1 MKRLIGLALVAAT
14 SLAHAQNTAIPG
26 APASAAKKELVQR
39 LLTLQQNQ
47 LDGITRDIVAR
58 PAQQIA
64 AMADETLQTQIPPAK
79 HPPIIKKIQE
89 HLQKYEEGTMPLVRD
104 RAAKISQASVG
115 PFLEEK
121 FTEDELRQLVTAL
134 EAPAFKK
141 FQQAQPELLNLY
153 VQAVRKDLATAVQPK
168 IDALERDVRIA
179 VGAPAPAS
187 GAAAP
192 APAKPAKK

>member
-1 MKRLIGLALVAAT
+1 
-14 SLAHAQNTAIPG
+14 
-26 APASAAKKELVQR
+26 
-39 LLTLQQNQ
+39 
-47 LDGITRDIVAR
+47 
-58 PAQQIA
+58 
-64 AMADETLQTQIPPAK
+64 
-79 HPPIIKKIQE
+79 
-89 HLQKYEEGTMPLVRD
+89 MPLVRD